1 MRAKELVCLKC
12 AVISG
17 ARNESHLAC
26 NHKARISS
34 YLGRGIAEMRI
45 AECGMRIV
53 KEYNSEI
60 RNPKS
65 EIWMADACGAIC
77 LSFRALAGLS

>member
-1 MRAKELVCLKC
+1 
-12 AVISG
+12 
-17 ARNESHLAC
+17 
-26 NHKARISS
+26 
-34 YLGRGIAEMRI
+34 MRI
-45 AECGMRIV
+45 AECGMRTV

-77 LSFRALAGLS
+77 LSFRALAGPS